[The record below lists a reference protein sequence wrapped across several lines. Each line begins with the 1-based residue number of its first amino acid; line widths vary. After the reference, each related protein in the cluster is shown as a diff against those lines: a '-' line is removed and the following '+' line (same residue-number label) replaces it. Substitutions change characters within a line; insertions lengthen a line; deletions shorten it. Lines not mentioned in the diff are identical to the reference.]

1 MQAGQSACSCPEC
14 GTVCRGLFEGCP
26 DVWARGPRPVVVS
39 HDPDDV
45 LNGGRLRQP
54 AALVSAGAAALH
66 SSGERPAAPP
76 LPADPERKAARVD
89 TERATPDVEGIRR
102 ANAAH
107 IEAARVGAGRATA
120 QGDFPSTDE
129 EQPGPR
135 AAAQAEADRAAGQT
149 GPDGE
154 PETGP
159 RPAGS
164 AGPAGSTGTGAN
176 GATTTGPNGT
186 GHDPNG
192 RAALGAGT
200 SSSSPDP
207 RTDVLHWFEEAFDGL
222 RRDLREVVTGMTQQ
236 QAMIA
241 ELMDARQ
248 ADLRLVVVAEGL
260 PDVVQDAVEAAVA
273 DHTTEL
279 SETLETALAQV
290 RQSVTD
296 AEASSATAVA
306 EIRAAVEAGDRSAT
320 AAAAEIRAAVEAG
333 ERTTTAALEEAR
345 RLQDEAEQREALRAR
360 ALKASFTRQ
369 LGPLADALQRVEDTT
384 DRRMDGINAR
394 LDAMAMQA
402 RPVRAAAKRSA
413 TAAKKP
419 AATTKRATA
428 AKKAPAKRATTVKG
442 AATAKAATKR
452 AAPAKATER
461 ALAAAPTPL
470 AARRQPLRGLRT
482 LQERG

>member
-26 DVWARGPRPVVVS
+26 DVWARGPRPVLVAQ
-39 HDPDDV
+39 DPDDV
-45 LNGGRLRQP
+45 LNGAPLRQP
-54 AALVSAGAAALH
+54 AALASTGRAELH
-66 SSGERPAAPP
+66 SGERPAAPI
-76 LPADPERKAARVD
+76 LATDPERKAARVD
-89 TERATPDVEGIRR
+89 TERTTPDVGGIRR
-102 ANAAH
+102 ANAAR

-120 QGDFPSTDE
+120 QGDFPPTGE
-129 EQPGPR
+129 EQPDPK

-149 GPDGE
+149 GPYGE
-154 PETGP
+154 SEGGRGT
-159 RPAGS
+159 
-164 AGPAGSTGTGAN
+164 GSTGNGAN

-186 GHDPNG
+186 GHDTNG
-192 RAALGAGT
+192 RPALGGGT

-207 RTDVLHWFEEAFDGL
+207 RTDVLRWFEEAFAGL
-222 RRDLREVVTGMTQQ
+222 RHDLREVVTGMTQQ

-279 SETLETALAQV
+279 SERLETALAQV

-306 EIRAAVEAGDRSAT
+306 EIRAAVEAGERSAT

-333 ERTTTAALEEAR
+333 ERTTTAALEDSR
-345 RLQDEAEQREALRAR
+345 RLQDEAEHREALRAR

-402 RPVRAAAKRSA
+402 RPVRAAAKKSA

-419 AATTKRATA
+419 ATTTKRATA
-428 AKKAPAKRATTVKG
+428 AKKAPAKRAVTVKG
-442 AATAKAATKR
+442 AATPKAATKR
-452 AAPAKATER
+452 AAPAKVTKR
-461 ALAAAPTPL
+461 ALAAAPAPTPL
-470 AARRQPLRGLRT
+470 APRRQPLRGLRT

>member
-1 MQAGQSACSCPEC
+1 M
-14 GTVCRGLFEGCP
+14 FN
-26 DVWARGPRPVVVS
+26 DVPFREPVS
-39 HDPDDV
+39 
-45 LNGGRLRQP
+45 
-54 AALVSAGAAALH
+54 LVSTGRAEPH
-66 SSGERPAAPP
+66 SGERPAAPI
-76 LPADPERKAARVD
+76 LSTGPERKAARVD
-89 TERATPDVEGIRR
+89 TERAAPDVDGIRR
-102 ANAAH
+102 ANAAR
-107 IEAARVGAGRATA
+107 IEAARVGAPRATA
-120 QGDFPSTDE
+120 QADFPPTGRD
-129 EQPGPR
+129 QADPR

-149 GPDGE
+149 GPYGE
-154 PETGP
+154 PEGGRGT
-159 RPAGS
+159 
-164 AGPAGSTGTGAN
+164 GSTGGAN
-176 GATTTGPNGT
+176 GATTTGPSGT
-186 GHDPNG
+186 GHDKNG

-200 SSSSPDP
+200 SSSPDP
-207 RTDVLHWFEEAFDGL
+207 RTDVLRWFEEAFDGL

-296 AEASSATAVA
+296 AEASSAAAVA
-306 EIRAAVEAGDRSAT
+306 EIRAAVEASERSAT

-333 ERTTTAALEEAR
+333 ERSATAALEEAR
-345 RLQDEAEQREALRAR
+345 RLQDEAEQRETLRAR

-402 RPVRAAAKRSA
+402 RPVRAAAKKPAA
-413 TAAKKP
+413 TAKRAAAAKKP
-419 AATTKRATA
+419 PATR
-428 AKKAPAKRATTVKG
+428 
-442 AATAKAATKR
+442 AATAKTATRKT
-452 AAPAKATER
+452 AAPAKAAKR
-461 ALAAAPTPL
+461 VLSPAPTPL
-470 AARRQPLRGLRT
+470 AARRQQPLQGLRK
-482 LQERG
+482 LEQR